1 MERLDN
7 GYKKMHLP
15 LATSRGG
22 RYLLFIHL
30 C

>member
-1 MERLDN
+1 MKRLYN

-15 LATSRGG
+15 LATSGGG

-30 C
+30 

>member
-7 GYKKMHLP
+7 GYQKMHLP
-15 LATSRGG
+15 LAPSREA

-30 C
+30 R